1 MRKAWYLGCLPGV
14 LEVDPQVGAL
24 GLGALGGVV
33 RLDGV
38 PTHAAAFCNTIN
50 SFLICYVWNLV
61 IQFTL
66 FRLLFLESPFSIT
79 ASVLIAL
86 ALIAALMFLLFLL
99 PG

>member
-50 SFLICYVWNLV
+50 SFLICYVWNL
-61 IQFTL
+61 ITQFTL
-66 FRLLFLESPFSIT
+66 FRLLFMESPFYYHSLYVDRSCT
-79 ASVLIAL
+79 NRCTYVSS
-86 ALIAALMFLLFLL
+86 FSSS
-99 PG
+99 